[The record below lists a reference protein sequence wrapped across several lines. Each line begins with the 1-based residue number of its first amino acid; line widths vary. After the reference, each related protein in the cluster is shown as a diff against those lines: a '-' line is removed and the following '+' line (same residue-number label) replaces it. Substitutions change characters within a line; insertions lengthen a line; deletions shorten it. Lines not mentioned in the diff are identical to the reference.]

1 MQLPKLSVDQ
11 LQKRKE
17 ENNMTYHI
25 TTGKRVYNSVD
36 SKKRWKKIRKLRNDA
51 SKVKAV
57 FHWDKR
63 KQDWV
68 RINKQGW

>member
-1 MQLPKLSVDQ
+1 
-11 LQKRKE
+11 
-17 ENNMTYHI
+17 MTYHI